1 MCRIVGFIG
10 VGNNINKSDIIVNI
24 AKNLSHQKFKVC
36 VIDVNFGYNET
47 IYEFQKSKSTD
58 IKDYLLGKRGI
69 VDSLNEINQNLFF
82 VKCDNV
88 FFDYEKY
95 LKDFTVL
102 IKYIANR
109 FDFIFVD
116 LNYFN
121 TKVYDYFLNI
131 INECFIVMS
140 GENSSI
146 KLSRKII
153 QKQSLYENIKNQ
165 KIILDNYK
173 VVSKINHKILSETD
187 IEDVLK
193 VKVLSVIPKIKFN
206 YKYITKIYNELS
218 YDFITNNGNAIYV
231 EKPYSGAIGLLRRKL
246 YEKFENWKNK
256 KWLSVIFNWK
266 WIRYTGIFL
275 QKFKKW
281 YSQCFEKIFLF
292 WWKKFNTKSEGF
304 ERQ

>member
-10 VGNNINKSDIIVNI
+10 VGNNIDKSDIIVNI

-47 IYEFQKSKSTD
+47 IYEFKKSKSTD

-95 LKDFTVL
+95 LHDFTVL
-102 IKYIANR
+102 IKYIKNR

-116 LNYFN
+116 MNYFN
-121 TKVYDYFLNI
+121 TKVYEYFLNI
-131 INECFIVMS
+131 ISECFIILS
-140 GENSSI
+140 GENGSI

-153 QKQSLYENIKNQ
+153 QKQNLYENIKNQ
-165 KIILDNYK
+165 KIILDNYRVIGK
-173 VVSKINHKILSETD
+173 MNHEILSVSD

-193 VKVLSVIPKIKFN
+193 VKVLFVIPKIKFN
-206 YKYITKIYNELS
+206 YKYITKLYNRLS
-218 YDFITNNGNAIYV
+218 YNLITNNSEVESV
-231 EKPYSGAIGLLRRKL
+231 EKPYGGVVGLLRRKI
-246 YEKFENWKNK
+246 YERFEN
-256 KWLSVIFNWK
+256 
-266 WIRYTGIFL
+266 
-275 QKFKKW
+275 
-281 YSQCFEKIFLF
+281 
-292 WWKKFNTKSEGF
+292 
-304 ERQ
+304 